1 MSEPKPPTS
10 HTTRANLAAAAALA
24 ADGLDPADTDRATRG
39 LVATHST
46 GVIGNPD
53 APAWDVS
60 RHDFVR
66 ASAQP
71 PDSVNPSLW
80 RHARLNTHHG
90 LFQVADGV
98 WQVRGYD
105 ISNITFIAGLTG
117 WVIVDALTTA
127 QTAHAALNL
136 ANDTLGARPV
146 RAIIYTHSHADHF
159 GGAEGLATREQVAA
173 GDVRIIAPAGF
184 LHEAVFE
191 NVIAGPAMARRASY
205 QFGPSLPAG
214 PRQHVD
220 SGLGTAIP
228 LAPSGL
234 LAPTEEVHAT
244 GDELVVDGVRI
255 VFQNTPNTEAPAEMN
270 FFFPDHGWLCMAE
283 NCSHNMHNLLPIRG
297 AQARDALAW
306 SKYINE
312 AIELFGSDTDV
323 LFASHHWPR
332 WGRDDALG
340 FLRRQRDLY
349 RWMHDQTMRLV
360 SHGHTALEIAEL
372 LELPAPLR
380 AEGHTRG
387 YYGTL
392 VHNVKAVYQR
402 YLGWYDANPAHLW
415 PHPPAEAG
423 QRYVEL
429 AGGADALLSN
439 AQRAFDV
446 GDYRWVVE
454 LVNHLIFADPSHQ
467 AARAL
472 QADAFEQL
480 GYQSE
485 SATWRNSYLT
495 GAKELRLGPPPGR
508 DTRRRDM
515 LAALTVDQSFDV
527 IGVRLDVGVLTE
539 HRMIVNWR
547 FEDLDEDWILGVEN
561 AAIHATPGRHDPL
574 ADASVTLAKRSLTA
588 ILAGSTTLDDAIA
601 DGSVSVD
608 GSVEALHA
616 IFDNLDVFTSG
627 FAIVEP

>member
-1 MSEPKPPTS
+1 M
-10 HTTRANLAAAAALA
+10 
-24 ADGLDPADTDRATRG
+24 
-39 LVATHST
+39 
-46 GVIGNPD
+46 
-53 APAWDVS
+53 
-60 RHDFVR
+60 
-66 ASAQP
+66 
-71 PDSVNPSLW
+71 
-80 RHARLNTHHG
+80 
-90 LFQVADGV
+90 
-98 WQVRGYD
+98 
-105 ISNITFIAGLTG
+105 
-117 WVIVDALTTA
+117 
-127 QTAHAALNL
+127 
-136 ANDTLGARPV
+136 
-146 RAIIYTHSHADHF
+146 
-159 GGAEGLATREQVAA
+159 
-173 GDVRIIAPAGF
+173 
-184 LHEAVFE
+184 
-191 NVIAGPAMARRASY
+191 
-205 QFGPSLPAG
+205 
-214 PRQHVD
+214 
-220 SGLGTAIP
+220 
-228 LAPSGL
+228 
-234 LAPTEEVHAT
+234 APTEEVHAT
-244 GDELVVDGVRI
+244 GDELGVDGVRI

-527 IGVRLDVGVLTE
+527 IGVRLDVGALTE
-539 HRMIVNWR
+539 HRIIVNWR

-608 GSVEALHA
+608 RLRRSARTPSSTTSTCSPRASPSSSPDDHDASRSGHPHPAARVAAVAAAAASTTKPSGTRFHAKTAARPTPTTRASRTTERPVVATWTATTEATIDSGSRVSRRAQVSESPMSAPRPKPPNMRMANTTVRNSTRPTHVIDECSLRPRT
-616 IFDNLDVFTSG
+616 NQ
-627 FAIVEP
+627 EPETRGARRQEHGQAGR